1 MTSFFKT
8 LDVMAS
14 YPNTLGLLA
23 ASEIVNNEAT
33 LPATPVI
40 KATVRDLKKY
50 MKLRNEVTGQRVL
63 PVGYDAAMG
72 SARNKMILD
81 YLAGG
86 DSESSIDFWT
96 VSGACEDCNVV
107 KANSFISAKASR
119 GLENRIWHSLVI
131 MILCVPTIP
140 STYLHLV
147 RRY

>member
-1 MTSFFKT
+1 
-8 LDVMAS
+8 MAS

-23 ASEIVNNEAT
+23 ASETVNNEAT
-33 LPATPVI
+33 LSATPVI

-50 MKLRNEVTGQRVL
+50 MKLKNEVTGQRVL
-63 PVGYDAAMG
+63 PVGYDAAMS
-72 SARNKMILD
+72 SARDKMILD

-96 VSGACEDCNVV
+96 VGGACEDYNVV

-119 GLENRIWHSLVI
+119 GLGSRVWRSPVI

-140 STYLHLV
+140 SVYLHLL